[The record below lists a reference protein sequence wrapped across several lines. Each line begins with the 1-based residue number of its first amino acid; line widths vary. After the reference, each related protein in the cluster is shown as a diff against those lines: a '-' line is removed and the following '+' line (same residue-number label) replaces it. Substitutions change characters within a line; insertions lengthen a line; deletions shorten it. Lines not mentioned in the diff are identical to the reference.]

1 MNTIIT
7 GEQYI
12 KFLEEGES
20 LDELATRLKISPVN
34 INNSIRRYQNHI
46 VLYNTDEVYRRLYG
60 NCCKLFRNENFMG
73 LLTRTRNAL
82 RRAGLET
89 VESIEENKD
98 RIIKNLIRNI
108 GTKSTE
114 LIAYTFFNNTSWV
127 DRNEKYLYADA
138 LHETFDISKSV
149 VDTYFN
155 NRTVLTERATRRIDL
170 ALLYLRDK
178 DNSSSKYSRAC
189 TYIEAA
195 LQNIR
200 SLDDMELFY
209 KNLAKL
215 GTADTLTIVKY
226 AISRI

>member
-20 LDELATRLKISPVN
+20 LDDLATRLKISPASV
-34 INNSIRRYQNHI
+34 NNSIMRYQNHI
-46 VLYNTDEVYRRLYG
+46 VLYNTDEVYRRLYC

-98 RIIKNLIRNI
+98 RIIKNFIRNI

-114 LIAYTFFNNTSWV
+114 LIAYTFFNNTSCV
-127 DRNEKYLYADA
+127 DRNEVYLYTDE

-149 VDTYFN
+149 IDTYFN
-155 NRTVLTERATRRIDL
+155 NRTVLTEHATRRIDL
-170 ALLYLRDK
+170 ALLYLKHK

-195 LQNIR
+195 IQSIR

>member
-12 KFLEEGES
+12 RFLEEGES
-20 LDELATRLKISPVN
+20 LDDVAARFKISPATV
-34 INNSIRRYQNHI
+34 NNSIRSYQNHI
-46 VLYNTDEVYRRLYG
+46 VLYNTDEVYRRLYC
-60 NCCKLFRNENFMG
+60 NCCKLFRNQNFMG

-82 RRAGLET
+82 RRAGLDT
-89 VESIEENKD
+89 VETIEANKTK
-98 RIIKNLIRNI
+98 IINNLIRNI

-114 LIAYTFFNNTSWV
+114 LIAYTFFNNTAWI
-127 DRNEKYLYADA
+127 DRDEVFLYANE
-138 LHETFDISKSV
+138 LYETFDISQSV
-149 VDTYFN
+149 IDIYFN
-155 NRTVLTERATRRIDL
+155 NRTRLSDRAIRRIDL
-170 ALLYLRDK
+170 ALLYLKDK

-195 LQNIR
+195 IQSIQ
-200 SLDDMELFY
+200 SLDDMDLFY

-215 GTADTLTIVKY
+215 GTADTFTIVKY